1 MRTMN
6 LGMGAEN
13 TDAFTTTFTDC
24 KIDRIEEFPDRII
37 VSLRVKTRKD
47 MARKLGQNSK
57 MLGQSVSD
65 WDYATAKAMS

>member
-1 MRTMN
+1 MN
-6 LGMGAEN
+6 LGQGNEN
-13 TDAFTTTFTDC
+13 MDAFTTTFTDS

-47 MARKLGQNSK
+47 MARKLGQNSM

-65 WDYATAKAMS
+65 WNYATAKTI